1 MIKRWY
7 YFLTGGEF
15 REFVRWRE
23 NVLID
28 YEDACFRVARERE
41 PTPEGRAFFDRIIE
55 ERARNRREHPDPLA
69 HCTGPHRDEK

>member
-7 YFLTGGEF
+7 YFLTGGEL

-28 YEDACFRVARERE
+28 YEDACFRVARDRE
-41 PTPEGRAFFDRIIE
+41 ATPEGRAFFDRIIE
-55 ERARNRREHPDPLA
+55 ERARYRREHSDPLA
-69 HCTGPHRDEK
+69 QRTGPLGDKK